1 MTTTPLNHTI
11 SILSPGRIC
20 LFGDHQDYLEL
31 PVIACAIDR
40 YIRLRA
46 TPNNRSVFHIL
57 MPDLEIERTINYTI
71 EEVST
76 DKRDYF
82 LSALR
87 VLKRK
92 GIEPNRGY
100 DISISGNI
108 PINAGLSSS
117 SALVAAWVLF
127 LHEAFANTTTVNS
140 EQIARHTYEAEVL
153 EYGEPGGLMDQY
165 TISLGNVLMIDTRQP
180 VRFETLSNNLK
191 GLVIGE
197 SGIPKETLGVL
208 SELRTKALESIDWVR
223 LAFPG
228 FSIQNCTIKE
238 ANKFVKT
245 VPDDLKPYFLA
256 AVENHH
262 ITRLAIDEFK
272 KRNLNLEII
281 GKLMTQHHNILRD
294 KLGVTV
300 PKIDRMIKAALDAG
314 AFGAKIV
321 GSGGGG
327 CIVALCPKERKDA
340 VIEALEN
347 VDAHAYK
354 VSVDEGARVMRTATI
369 LE

>member
-1 MTTTPLNHTI
+1 
-11 SILSPGRIC
+11 
-20 LFGDHQDYLEL
+20 
-31 PVIACAIDR
+31 
-40 YIRLRA
+40 
-46 TPNNRSVFHIL
+46 
-57 MPDLEIERTINYTI
+57 MPDLEIERTIDYSVDEI
-71 EEVST
+71 SI

-82 LSALR
+82 QSALR
-87 VLKRK
+87 VLRCH
-92 GIEPNRGY
+92 GIIPNRGY

-127 LHEAFANTTTVNS
+127 LHEAFGNGKTVS
-140 EQIARHTYEAEVL
+140 SAQIARHTYEAEVL
-153 EYGEPGGLMDQY
+153 EYNEPGGLMDQY
-165 TISLGNVLMIDTRQP
+165 TISLGKVLLIDTRQP
-180 VRFETLSNNLK
+180 VRFETLSNSLK

-208 SELRTKALESIDWVR
+208 SELRAKALESIDWVQI
-223 LAFPG
+223 AFPG

-238 ANKFVKT
+238 ADKFVKA
-245 VPDDLKPYFLA
+245 VPDDLKSYFLA

-272 KRNLNLEII
+272 KRNPNLEVI

-300 PKIDRMIKAALDAG
+300 PKIDQMIKAALGAG

-327 CIVALCPKERKDA
+327 CIVALCPKEKK
-340 VIEALEN
+340 EAIIDVLN
-347 VDAHAYK
+347 NIDAHAYK
-354 VSVDEGARVMRTATI
+354 VSVDEGARVLRNAN
-369 LE
+369 

>member
-1 MTTTPLNHTI
+1 MTTTHPNHTI

-46 TPNNRSVFHIL
+46 TPNNRNVFHIL
-57 MPDLEIERTINYTI
+57 MPDLEIERTIDYSSD
-71 EEVST
+71 EVSSG
-76 DKRDYF
+76 KRDYF

-87 VLKRK
+87 VLKRN
-92 GIEPNRGY
+92 GIVPNRGY
-100 DISISGNI
+100 DISILGNI

-117 SALVAAWVLF
+117 SALVVAWVRF
-127 LHEAFANTTTVNS
+127 LHEAFGNGATVSS
-140 EQIARHTYEAEVL
+140 EQIARQTYEAEVV
-153 EYGEPGGLMDQY
+153 EYNEPGGLMDQY

-180 VRFETLSNNLK
+180 VRFETLSNSLK

-208 SELRTKALESIDWVR
+208 GGLRALALESIDWVR
-223 LAFPG
+223 IAYPG
-228 FSIQNCTIKE
+228 FSIQNCSLKE
-238 ANKFVKT
+238 ADKFVKA

-262 ITRLAIDEFK
+262 ITKSAVEELRRSHLD
-272 KRNLNLEII
+272 LEKI
-281 GKLMTQHHNILRD
+281 GKLMTQHHNVLRD

-300 PKIDRMIKAALDAG
+300 PKIDKMIRTVLQVG

-327 CIVALCPKERKDA
+327 CIVALCPKERKEA
-340 VIEALEN
+340 VIEALKNSESK
-347 VDAHAYK
+347 AYK
-354 VSVDEGARVMRTATI
+354 VSVDEGARVIRNGDSI
-369 LE
+369 

>member
-1 MTTTPLNHTI
+1 MERLTNTAPNHNI

-31 PVIACAIDR
+31 PVIACAINK
-40 YIRLRA
+40 YIRLKA
-46 TPNNRSVFHIL
+46 TPNNRNVFHIL
-57 MPDLEIERTINYTI
+57 MPDLEIERTIDYSI
-71 EEVST
+71 VEIPS

-87 VLKRK
+87 VLNRN
-92 GIEPNRGY
+92 GIVPDCGY

-117 SALVAAWVLF
+117 SAMVAAWVLF
-127 LHEAFANTTTVNS
+127 LHEAFGNGATVTS
-140 EQIARHTYEAEVL
+140 EQIARWTYEAEVL
-153 EYGEPGGLMDQY
+153 EHNEPGGLMDQY
-165 TISLGNVLMIDTRQP
+165 TISLGNVLLIETKPP
-180 VRFETLSNNLK
+180 VRFEMLTDKLS
-191 GLVIGE
+191 GLVVGE

-208 SELRTKALESIDWVR
+208 SQLRTLALSSIDWAR
-223 LAFPG
+223 TAYPKFA
-228 FSIQNCTIKE
+228 IQNCSLKE
-238 ANKFVKT
+238 ADKLVKA

-262 ITRLAIDEFK
+262 ITRLAVEEL
-272 KRNLNLEII
+272 KRSHLDLEKI
-281 GKLMTQHHNILRD
+281 GQLMTQHHNILRD

-300 PKIDRMIKAALDAG
+300 PKIDRMIGVALQAG

-327 CIVALCPKERKDA
+327 CIVALCPKERKEA
-340 VIEALEN
+340 VIEALKNE
-347 VDAHAYK
+347 DAKAYK
-354 VSVDEGARVMRTATI
+354 VSVDRGARVIRNGD
-369 LE
+369 

>member
-1 MTTTPLNHTI
+1 MERLTTRAQKHSI

-31 PVIACAIDR
+31 PVIACAINK

-46 TPNNRSVFHIL
+46 TPNNRNVFHVL
-57 MPDLEIERTINYTI
+57 MPDLGTDRLIDYSVD
-71 EEVST
+71 EVSVG
-76 DKRDYF
+76 KRDYF

-87 VLKRK
+87 VVKRS
-92 GIEPNRGY
+92 GIVPDCGY
-100 DISISGNI
+100 DISITGNI

-117 SALVAAWVLF
+117 SAMVAAWVRF
-127 LHEAFANTTTVNS
+127 LYEAFGDETRASS
-140 EQIARHTYEAEVL
+140 EQIARQTYEAEVL
-153 EYGEPGGLMDQY
+153 EYNEPGGLMDQY
-165 TISLGNVLMIDTRQP
+165 TICLGSVQLIDTRQP
-180 VRFETLSNNLK
+180 ARFETLSNNLK

-208 SELRTKALESIDWVR
+208 SELRTLALESIDWVR
-223 LAFPG
+223 IAYPG
-228 FSIQNCTIKE
+228 FSIQNCTVKE
-238 ANKFVKT
+238 AEKFEKA
-245 VPDDLKPYFLA
+245 VPNELKPYFLA

-262 ITRLAIDEFK
+262 ITQLAIKEFK
-272 KRNLNLEII
+272 RETLNLENI

-300 PKIDRMIKAALDAG
+300 PKIDKMIRVALQAG

-327 CIVALCPKERKDA
+327 CIVALCPNERKEA
-340 VIEALEN
+340 VIEALKN
-347 VDAHAYK
+347 LDTNAYK
-354 VSVDEGARVMRTATI
+354 VRVDEGARVIRD
-369 LE
+369 

>member
-1 MTTTPLNHTI
+1 LTTTTPNHSI

-31 PVIACAIDR
+31 PVIACAINR

-46 TPNNRSVFHIL
+46 TPNNRKVFHIL
-57 MPDLEIERTINYTI
+57 MPDLEIERTIDYSVD
-71 EEVST
+71 EVST

-87 VLKRK
+87 VLKRH
-92 GIEPNRGY
+92 GIIPNHGY
-100 DISISGNI
+100 DVSISGNI

-127 LHEAFANTTTVNS
+127 LHEAFGNGKTVSS

-153 EYGEPGGLMDQY
+153 EYNEPGGLMDQY
-165 TISLGNVLMIDTRQP
+165 TISLGKVLLIDTRQP
-180 VRFETLSNNLK
+180 VRFETLSNNLR

-208 SELRTKALESIDWVR
+208 SELRTNALESIDWVQI
-223 LAFPG
+223 AFPE
-228 FSIQNCTIKE
+228 FNIQDCRTKE
-238 ANKFVKT
+238 AEKFVKA
-245 VPDDLKPYFLA
+245 VPDDLKSFFLA
-256 AVENHH
+256 AVENHQ
-262 ITRLAIDEFK
+262 ITRLAIEEFK
-272 KRNLNLEII
+272 KQSPDLKIL

-300 PKIDRMIKAALDAG
+300 PKIDRMIEAVLKAG

-327 CIVALCPKERKDA
+327 CIVTLCPKERKEA
-340 VIEALEN
+340 VMEALKN
-347 VDAHAYK
+347 VEAKAYK
-354 VSVDEGARVMRTATI
+354 VSVDEGARVIRN
-369 LE
+369 ED